1 MNSIDNLSQVSVC
14 VVTYNQEE
22 YIAECLESLISQ
34 QTNFKF
40 EIIVGEDAS
49 TDNTRIIVQ
58 RYVEKYPELIIPI
71 FHKKNV
77 GAIENIKQVYKKSQ
91 GKYIA
96 HVDGDD
102 MALPGKL
109 QKQFDALEAN
119 PDCKV
124 CSHDVHQIE
133 ADGKL
138 RRKKWTYP
146 HGQYDL
152 FALYKKLPFFA
163 HSSKMFTNIYGESF
177 WDDVFSNP
185 YTLDVDI
192 HIAQLEYGDIYHIGE
207 SLGVYRIG
215 SGISCKEAKF
225 NEILP
230 LGAERV
236 FEKGLV
242 IFKEDK
248 DKLKKIKELY
258 ALSMLQ
264 CAYSY
269 AIYDKD
275 SELFNLYVDKSIEQ
289 SNIGLKQKIFRIA
302 RLFPTIFFKV
312 LLLRSKIRKI

>member
-1 MNSIDNLSQVSVC
+1 M
-14 VVTYNQEE
+14 
-22 YIAECLESLISQ
+22 
-34 QTNFKF
+34 
-40 EIIVGEDAS
+40 
-49 TDNTRIIVQ
+49 
-58 RYVEKYPELIIPI
+58 
-71 FHKKNV
+71 
-77 GAIENIKQVYKKSQ
+77 
-91 GKYIA
+91 
-96 HVDGDD
+96 
-102 MALPGKL
+102 
-109 QKQFDALEAN
+109 
-119 PDCKV
+119 
-124 CSHDVHQIE
+124 
-133 ADGKL
+133 
-138 RRKKWTYP
+138 
-146 HGQYDL
+146 
-152 FALYKKLPFFA
+152 
-163 HSSKMFTNIYGESF
+163 
-177 WDDVFSNP
+177 
-185 YTLDVDI
+185 
-192 HIAQLEYGDIYHIGE
+192 
-207 SLGVYRIG
+207 YRIG